1 MGWKRSLLTTA
12 LNVPVMAALKVPGIR
27 ENVAR
32 ELAASLRVI
41 ADVGALLHQDP
52 SGNEL
57 IRRNPLL
64 REPLEQIGNELVQEA
79 LAEIKSGF
87 RMLRPQAVTGIKKTR
102 LGSTNDGGYVMLDDF
117 QGVDTAL
124 SLGIDKDV
132 SWDVD
137 IAKRGITVYQ
147 FDHTVDGPPVADNP
161 HFVFAKKRISTETGP
176 DTETLPSLLRRF
188 DKGAKPNIILKIDI
202 ECDEWAIFDQLSP
215 EIVSRFPQIVG
226 EFHFFEGFSA
236 DPRCRRLI
244 TRVLKKLT
252 DSYAVVHIH
261 ANSWGDFH
269 TFNNIAFPN
278 VLELTFANRGLYPLS
293 ETNEKFPGILDAPND
308 PGRPDVHLNTLWS

>member
-1 MGWKRSLLTTA
+1 MGWKRSLVT
-12 LNVPVMAALKVPGIR
+12 AALKAPVTATLKFPGVR
-27 ENVAR
+27 ENAAR

-41 ADVGALLHQDP
+41 ADVGAPLHQDP

-64 REPLEQIGNELVQEA
+64 REPLERIGNELAQEA
-79 LAEIKSGF
+79 LADIKTGF
-87 RMLRPQAVTGIKKTR
+87 RMLRPQAAAGIKKTR

-117 QGVDTAL
+117 QGIDTAL
-124 SLGIDKDV
+124 SFGIDHDV

-137 IAKRGITVYQ
+137 IAKRDIMVYQ

-176 DTETLPSLLRRF
+176 STETLPALLKRF
-188 DKGAKPNIILKIDI
+188 DKGAKPNVILKIDI

-215 EIVSRFPQIVG
+215 ELVSRFSQIVG

-252 DSYAVVHIH
+252 DSYTIVHIH
-261 ANSWGDFH
+261 ANNWGDFH
-269 TFNNIAFPN
+269 TFNNTAFPN
-278 VLELTFANRGLYPLS
+278 VLELTFANRGLYS
-293 ETNEKFPGILDAPND
+293 FYETDEKFPGTLDAPGD
-308 PGRPDVHLNTLWS
+308 PGRPDVHLNTLWC